1 MTQSSTDC
9 FEREQHQQRSDLT
22 AASPESTE
30 ATSKIE
36 TCTTSPPLHQVT
48 PAEYIYSTMIPPSK
62 PSPSDTEIE
71 TTSRPVTLGKRGR
84 CNTGGSSVP
93 PGPILSMDLFLSP
106 EDLQVDIND
115 VNDLGGMLGLNSDD
129 IGLKRLQSSDI
140 VQGMLLPDVA
150 TTAAVALKGSAAQPP
165 PPLPQCNA
173 NANATPSRQQQR
185 ADRGNDQLCP
195 IANLTAYVGRMS
207 TGDDIAPLNE
217 NFDRISSTDWVKDF
231 PQADPE
237 PMHPSLFVGNN
248 ALRNPSPALL
258 SKSAPANSYFG
269 YSDDQILPEVGSSS
283 DWERVAQ
290 QFSTALPADN
300 PPPANP
306 SYRHYPPPLP
316 PLSNSNIMQNT
327 PVTSPVA
334 SAPDGNN
341 INNNNVSPSSSTT
354 SKQTKKKK
362 KKKRTIDESR
372 AVEPTDDDVLF
383 GRGGFTNTHPGNIR
397 FRAKALEL
405 RPWYEQSTTSKEEK
419 YQISDMLVESVR
431 GFGHRF
437 LERGEDGLWHEVI
450 GNGARKKASQAL
462 RERVRGKR
470 SARGSGKLSS
480 SGTKPKDDAKDSI
493 ADVDVVGV

>member
-1 MTQSSTDC
+1 
-9 FEREQHQQRSDLT
+9 
-22 AASPESTE
+22 
-30 ATSKIE
+30 
-36 TCTTSPPLHQVT
+36 
-48 PAEYIYSTMIPPSK
+48 
-62 PSPSDTEIE
+62 
-71 TTSRPVTLGKRGR
+71 
-84 CNTGGSSVP
+84 
-93 PGPILSMDLFLSP
+93 
-106 EDLQVDIND
+106 
-115 VNDLGGMLGLNSDD
+115 
-129 IGLKRLQSSDI
+129 
-140 VQGMLLPDVA
+140 
-150 TTAAVALKGSAAQPP
+150 
-165 PPLPQCNA
+165 
-173 NANATPSRQQQR
+173 
-185 ADRGNDQLCP
+185 
-195 IANLTAYVGRMS
+195 
-207 TGDDIAPLNE
+207 
-217 NFDRISSTDWVKDF
+217 
-231 PQADPE
+231 
-237 PMHPSLFVGNN
+237 
-248 ALRNPSPALL
+248 
-258 SKSAPANSYFG
+258 
-269 YSDDQILPEVGSSS
+269 
-283 DWERVAQ
+283 
-290 QFSTALPADN
+290 
-300 PPPANP
+300 
-306 SYRHYPPPLP
+306 
-316 PLSNSNIMQNT
+316 MQNT

-334 SAPDGNN
+334 SAPDGNK

-431 GFGHRF
+431 GFDHRF